1 VRRTPGTGIA
11 RDRNP
16 KARSAPETSVT
27 DLPDLSTDTEAV
39 AERRDEVAAA
49 IRDHASGLARSL
61 ARLQGGDYGRRSFRT
76 DAGEWTLKYEAGDVE
91 FLLFEPRSGE
101 PVYVVSTKQPPEPDA
116 LALAAGDYAAFVRS
130 FDAWVASLG
139 GALDDAPTEFP
150 EPASTADVV
159 AERERVLSRIREVCT
174 AMVGELDRYEG
185 DDYGTFT
192 ARVGGS
198 RWELKRDGA
207 QVSYLRVGGSDG
219 VYLLSQYGPPSVPD
233 LRELAPDV
241 AAFVA
246 AYNEHVAELTDTAE
260 RLEL

>member
-1 VRRTPGTGIA
+1 
-11 RDRNP
+11 
-16 KARSAPETSVT
+16 VT
-27 DLPDLSTDTEAV
+27 DLPFETDPEQVAARRDAV
-39 AERRDEVAAA
+39 AGAVRE
-49 IRDHASGLARSL
+49 HASRLARAL
-61 ARLQGGDYGRRSFRT
+61 ARVQGGDYGRRSFTT

-116 LALAAGDYAAFVRS
+116 LALALADYGAFVAAF
-130 FDAWVASLG
+130 DDWVGSLA
-139 GALDDAPTEFP
+139 GALDDAPTTFP
-150 EPASTADVV
+150 EPASTADLV
-159 AERERVLSRIREVCT
+159 AERERLLARVREVCT
-174 AMVGELDRYEG
+174 RMAGELDRYEG

-207 QVSYLRVGGSDG
+207 RVSYLRIGGSDG

-241 AAFVA
+241 AAFVD
-246 AYNEHVAELTDTAE
+246 AYNEHVTELTDAAE
-260 RLEL
+260 ALEL